1 MKDSL
6 DNECGAGEE
15 LHTFAVSYPDG
26 QIEEIDIFARDMFN
40 ARLKAE
46 ICAGADLK
54 PGWAAITSIAAGG
67 SAGLVR
73 YGN

>member
-15 LHTFAVSYPDG
+15 LYTFAVSYPGG

-46 ICAGADLK
+46 ICAGRDLK
-54 PGWAAITSIAAGG
+54 PGWSEIASIAAGG

-73 YGN
+73 Y

>member
-46 ICAGADLK
+46 ICAGKDLK
-54 PGWAAITSIAAGG
+54 LGWSAITSIAAGG

-73 YGN
+73 Y